1 MSMLTIQNAT
11 FIATFIT
18 YIIAYFITIPFG
30 GFFRAWTAK
39 KLGDNTGEDLGY
51 LTLNPL
57 AHFDTTGFVMLFLS
71 YIFFNNFFGWGAF
84 VPVNPFN
91 FVGRFKRIKLFIA
104 SIADVIGYLVGAL
117 LCIIILCVLF
127 DPTIG
132 IIIYKSIMQHGN
144 VDHTFLLKI
153 YPQHSQFVVITAMIL
168 IATTVLSVILALV
181 YLIRNVFMLIPLLR
195 IQNNSY
201 ESDINFFNSFLLPSL
216 AIIFL
221 LPLMLTITA
230 QTLITAGIVIARII
244 TSVIGHFIGS

>member
-1 MSMLTIQNAT
+1 MLNVQNAT

-18 YIIAYFITIPFG
+18 YIIAYFITVPFG
-30 GFFRAWTAK
+30 GFFRAWVADR
-39 KLGDNTGEDLGY
+39 LGDSTGKDLGY

-57 AHFDTTGFVMLFLS
+57 AHFDAMGFVMLFLS

-91 FVGRFKRIKLFIA
+91 FTGTFKRLKLFIA
-104 SIADVIGYLVGAL
+104 STADVVGYLFSAL
-117 LCIIILCVLF
+117 VCVAILVALF

-144 VDHTFLLKI
+144 IDHTFLMKI
-153 YPQHSQFVVITAMIL
+153 YPNHSSLFIIIAMIL
-168 IATTVLSVILALV
+168 MATTVLSVILALV
-181 YLIRNVFMLIPLLR
+181 YLIRNVFMLIPLMR
-195 IQNNSY
+195 MQGNMY
-201 ESDINFFNSFLLPSL
+201 EGEMSFFYSFLLPSL

-230 QTLITAGIVIARII
+230 QTLIMSGVMI
-244 TSVIGHFIGS
+244 TRSMSLFISHFIGS